1 MNRTPAM
8 RGRSHRVLVLL
19 AVLVVAL
26 GALGATAAV
35 GAALDTTFMSAS
47 ASSTTVTWGGYS
59 IIKGVLTDT
68 TEGSDPV
75 GGQYVLLQYSA
86 TGAPFPAP
94 WYSLANITTDA
105 TQAAAGKYVGIAY
118 PTKLT
123 YYHFWFQGS
132 PSTGLG
138 ATVSKR
144 LTINVKPALG
154 VPSAPSSAKA
164 NASFKVSGSLKPQFP
179 AGEKTVTIKAVR
191 YNGSTWVAYKTYKA
205 TNADNGSFTKY
216 SLTLKISSKGKYRF
230 SASTAATAAT
240 PFYSAASTGN
250 SGTVTIK

>member
-35 GAALDTTFMSAS
+35 GAALDTTSMSAS

-68 TEGSDPV
+68 TGGSDPV

-94 WYSLANITTDA
+94 WGALAQITTDA
-105 TQAAAGKYVGIAY
+105 TQSLSGKYVGIVY
-118 PTKLT
+118 PTQLS
-123 YYHFWFQGS
+123 YYHFWFQGNGS
-132 PSTGLG
+132 EYGPS
-138 ATVSKR
+138 VSLP
-144 LTINVKPALG
+144 LTIHVKPALG
-154 VPSAPSSAKA
+154 APSAPSSAKA
-164 NASFKVSGSLKPQFP
+164 NASFKVPGSLKPQFP

-191 YNGSTWVAYKTYKA
+191 YNGSKWVAYKTYKA

-230 SASTAATAAT
+230 SASTAATAL
-240 PFYSAASTGN
+240 YSAASTGN
-250 SGTVTIK
+250 SSTVTIK